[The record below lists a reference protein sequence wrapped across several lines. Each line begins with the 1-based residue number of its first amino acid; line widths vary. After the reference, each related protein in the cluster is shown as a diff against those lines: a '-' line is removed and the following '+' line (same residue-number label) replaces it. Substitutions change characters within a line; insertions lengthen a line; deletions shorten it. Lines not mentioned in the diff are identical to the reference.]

1 MGDASHGSRGPHPA
15 FAHDRTH
22 PRQRVRGGRR
32 VARCWFD
39 LIVKKALAVNIS
51 FASNRTVVVL
61 TTLALLSGCSSVM
74 DSDKVNYKTEGG
86 TKVVPLDIPPD
97 LTQLSRDTRYVV
109 PGSAVSASSM
119 GVRTVAPAAAT
130 AAKQVNDVRIER
142 DGKQRW
148 LVVDR
153 SADVVWPLVYAFW
166 KENGFQYVLEQQ
178 QLGLLETEWAENR
191 AKIPQDFIRR
201 SLGKLLDGLYSSGER
216 DKFRT
221 RIERNST
228 GGVDIFVTHRGMSEE
243 YKDQTKTSTIWT
255 PRPSDPELEAEF
267 LSRLMLKLGVSAQA
281 ATVAT
286 TSAEVP
292 PAKTTLTTKG
302 GATLLSIPDSF
313 DVAWRRVG
321 LALDR
326 TGFTVED
333 RDRAQGVYFVRYV
346 DVSAKDEKG
355 FFSKMFSSSNADT
368 GPVKYRIAVRNSDAK
383 STEVTVQN
391 SAGTTENNAVTQ
403 RILKLLAD
411 DLR

>member
-1 MGDASHGSRGPHPA
+1 
-15 FAHDRTH
+15 
-22 PRQRVRGGRR
+22 
-32 VARCWFD
+32 
-39 LIVKKALAVNIS
+39 LIVEKALAVNSS
-51 FASNRTVVVL
+51 FALNRTALALL
-61 TTLALLSGCSSVM
+61 TLSLLSGCSTLM
-74 DSDKVNYKTEGG
+74 DGDKVNYKTEGG

-97 LTQLSRDTRYVV
+97 LTQLTRDTRYVV
-109 PGSAVSASSM
+109 PSGAVMASSM
-119 GVRTVAPAAAT
+119 GQRATSTVAAT

-148 LVVDR
+148 LVVNR
-153 SADVVWPLVYAFW
+153 SADDVWPIVHNFW
-166 KENGFQYVLEQQ
+166 PDNGFTYVVDQQ

-201 SLGKLLDGLYSSGER
+201 TLGKIVEGLYSTGER

-221 RIERNST
+221 RIERNGT
-228 GGVDIFVTHRGMSEE
+228 GGVDIFVTHRGMTEE
-243 YKDQTKTSTIWT
+243 YKDQAKTGTIWM

-267 LSRLMLKLGVSAQA
+267 LGRLMVQLGA
-281 ATVAT
+281 
-286 TSAEVP
+286 SAEQ
-292 PAKTTLTTKG
+292 AKASTATADIVTNKTVLVTQG
-302 GATLLSIPDSF
+302 GATLVNIPDSF

-346 DVSAKDEKG
+346 DTSPKEEKG
-355 FFSKMFSSSNADT
+355 FFSKLFSPSTPET
-368 GPVKYRIAVRNSDAK
+368 GPVKYRIAVRKTDSNS
-383 STEVTVQN
+383 EVTVQN
-391 SAGTTENNAVTQ
+391 AAGKTENSPVAQ

>member
-1 MGDASHGSRGPHPA
+1 
-15 FAHDRTH
+15 
-22 PRQRVRGGRR
+22 
-32 VARCWFD
+32 
-39 LIVKKALAVNIS
+39 
-51 FASNRTVVVL
+51 
-61 TTLALLSGCSSVM
+61 M
-74 DSDKVNYKTEGG
+74 DGDKVNYKTEGG

-97 LTQLSRDTRYVV
+97 LTQLTRDTRYAV
-109 PGSAVSASSM
+109 PGGAITASSM
-119 GVRTVAPAAAT
+119 GVRPVQTVATT

-148 LVVDR
+148 LVVNR
-153 SADVVWPLVYAFW
+153 TADVVWPIVQGFW
-166 KENGFQYVLEQQ
+166 KENGFEYVIEQQ

-201 SLGKLLDGLYSSGER
+201 NLGKVLDGLYSSGER

-243 YKDQTKTSTIWT
+243 YKDQTKSGTIWV

-267 LSRLMLKLGVSAQA
+267 LSRLMVKLGVSAEQA
-281 ATVAT
+281 KTSTAAAVVAI
-286 TSAEVP
+286 
-292 PAKTTLTTKG
+292 KTTLVTNGDTTQ
-302 GATLLSIPDSF
+302 LNIPDSF

-346 DVSAKDEKG
+346 DTTKEEKG
-355 FFSKMFSSSNADT
+355 FFSKMFSSSTADT
-368 GPVKYRIAVRNSDAK
+368 GPVKYRIAVRKTDSV
-383 STEVTVQN
+383 TEVTVQN
-391 SAGTTENNAVTQ
+391 AAGKAENSPVAQ

>member
-1 MGDASHGSRGPHPA
+1 
-15 FAHDRTH
+15 
-22 PRQRVRGGRR
+22 
-32 VARCWFD
+32 
-39 LIVKKALAVNIS
+39 
-51 FASNRTVVVL
+51 
-61 TTLALLSGCSSVM
+61 M
-74 DSDKVNYKTEGG
+74 DGDKVNYKTEGG

-97 LTQLSRDTRYVV
+97 LTQLTRDTRYVV
-109 PGSAVSASSM
+109 PGGPVTASGMAVRPAP
-119 GVRTVAPAAAT
+119 TVAAT

-148 LVVDR
+148 LVVNR
-153 SADVVWPLVYAFW
+153 SADAVWPIVQEFW
-166 KENGFQYVLEQQ
+166 KENGFIYVIEQQ

-201 SLGKLLDGLYSSGER
+201 NLGKVLDGLYSSGER

-243 YKDQTKTSTIWT
+243 YKDQSKTSTIWA

-267 LSRLMLKLGVSAQA
+267 LSRLMVKLGVSADQA
-281 ATVAT
+281 KVSITQQEIAA
-286 TSAEVP
+286 S
-292 PAKTTLTTKG
+292 KTTLVNKSDATT
-302 GATLLSIPDSF
+302 LNIPDSF

-346 DVSAKDEKG
+346 DTAAKEEKG
-355 FFSKMFSSSNADT
+355 FFSKMFSKSTPET
-368 GPVKYRIAVRNSDAK
+368 GPVKYRIALRKTETA
-383 STEVTVQN
+383 TEVIVQDA
-391 SAGTTENNAVTQ
+391 AGKTENSPVAQ

>member
-1 MGDASHGSRGPHPA
+1 M
-15 FAHDRTH
+15 
-22 PRQRVRGGRR
+22 
-32 VARCWFD
+32 
-39 LIVKKALAVNIS
+39 
-51 FASNRTVVVL
+51 NRTAVAL
-61 TTLALLSGCSSVM
+61 STLALLGGCSSLM
-74 DSDKVNYKTEGG
+74 DGDKVNYKTEGG

-97 LTQLSRDTRYVV
+97 LTQLNRDTRYAV
-109 PGSAVSASSM
+109 PGGPVTASGMAVRPAP
-119 GVRTVAPAAAT
+119 TVAAT

-148 LVVDR
+148 LVVNR
-153 SADVVWPLVYAFW
+153 SADVVWPIVQEFW
-166 KENGFQYVLEQQ
+166 KENGFEYTIQQ
-178 QLGLLETEWAENR
+178 QQIGLLETEWAENR
-191 AKIPQDFIRR
+191 AKIPQDFVRR
-201 SLGKLLDGLYSSGER
+201 TLGKVLDGLYSSGER

-243 YKDQTKTSTIWT
+243 YKDASKTSTIWT

-267 LSRLMLKLGVSAQA
+267 LSRLMVKLGVSAEQA
-281 ATVAT
+281 KVGIRPQEAAA
-286 TSAEVP
+286 S
-292 PAKTTLTTKG
+292 KTTLVTKG
-302 GATLLSIPDSF
+302 DATLLSIPDSF

-346 DVSAKDEKG
+346 DTATKEEKG
-355 FFSKMFSSSNADT
+355 FFSKMFSSSKSET
-368 GPVKYRIAVRNSDAK
+368 GPVKYRIAVRKTGNATD
-383 STEVTVQN
+383 VTVQ
-391 SAGTTENNAVTQ
+391 SASGTTENSPVSQ

>member
-1 MGDASHGSRGPHPA
+1 
-15 FAHDRTH
+15 
-22 PRQRVRGGRR
+22 
-32 VARCWFD
+32 
-39 LIVKKALAVNIS
+39 VNIS
-51 FASNRTVVVL
+51 FASNRA
-61 TTLALLSGCSSVM
+61 TLALTLLILLSGCGSIM
-74 DSDKVNYKTEGG
+74 DGDKVNYKTEGG

-97 LTQLSRDTRYVV
+97 LTQLTRDTRYVV
-109 PGSAVSASSM
+109 PSGAITASSM
-119 GVRTVAPAAAT
+119 TVRPAPTVTAT
-130 AAKQVNDVRIER
+130 AAKQVNDVRVER

-148 LVVDR
+148 LVVNR
-153 SADVVWPLVYAFW
+153 SADAVWPIVHGFW
-166 KENGFQYVLEQQ
+166 KENGFEYVVEQQ

-201 SLGKLLDGLYSSGER
+201 TLGKVLDGLYSSGER

-228 GGVDIFVTHRGMSEE
+228 GGVDIFVTHRGMTEE
-243 YKDQTKTSTIWT
+243 YKDQTKSGTIWV

-267 LSRLMLKLGVSAQA
+267 LSRLMVKLGVSAEQA
-281 ATVAT
+281 KVGITPQEVA
-286 TSAEVP
+286 AN
-292 PAKTTLTTKG
+292 KNTLVTKSD
-302 GATLLSIPDSF
+302 ATLLNIPDSF

-346 DVSAKDEKG
+346 DTTKEEKG
-355 FFSKMFSSSNADT
+355 FFSKMFSSSTADT
-368 GPVKYRIAVRNSDAK
+368 GPVKYRIAVRKTDSV
-383 STEVTVQN
+383 TEVSVQN
-391 SAGTTENNAVTQ
+391 AAGKAENSPVAQ

>member
-1 MGDASHGSRGPHPA
+1 M
-15 FAHDRTH
+15 
-22 PRQRVRGGRR
+22 
-32 VARCWFD
+32 
-39 LIVKKALAVNIS
+39 NIS

-97 LTQLSRDTRYVV
+97 LSQLSRDTRYVV

-281 ATVAT
+281 ANVAT